1 MSQSTKGSND
11 TDGYTPG
18 KLSLHT
24 GELLLTL
31 CLQAKLGSVLE
42 TFNLSPSFDPLISG
56 PFLPVCFYFSP
67 S

>member
-1 MSQSTKGSND
+1 MTQMATLQESYH
-11 TDGYTPG
+11 YTQE
-18 KLSLHT
+18 K
-24 GELLLTL
+24 LLLTL

-42 TFNLSPSFDPLISG
+42 TFNLSLSFDPLISG